1 MAFVRVTEADMDGKG
16 NIGQPDIPG
25 VSTLEMQRI
34 LDELPREVLAPA
46 HNQLAD
52 QLEAATAAASL
63 GAAPPEALPQD
74 TSATVQGVLEAVLE
88 EVQAHAARA
97 DNPHAVTAAQT
108 GAYTKAEADAAIA
121 RRVVEIGTGDMAQ
134 AVYDPTGQKKDVF
147 AACATAEQGA
157 KADTAVQTVNGRS
170 GPAVTLVP
178 ELLWTNPAPGQAFE
192 GQSVSFDT
200 KNYTWFIVQYAAGNG
215 NRFAIVKRDVLSALV
230 QNTYYNYCRTITI
243 STNTALIR
251 DCTYYPAY
259 GNSQTSTYNS
269 GCLPS
274 HIYGLM

>member
-1 MAFVRVTEADMDGKG
+1 MLQRGESGYQWATLTPAG
-16 NIGQPDIPG
+16 IG
-25 VSTLEMQRI
+25 
-34 LDELPREVLAPA
+34 A
-46 HNQLAD
+46 
-52 QLEAATAAASL
+52 
-63 GAAPPEALPQD
+63 
-74 TSATVQGVLEAVLE
+74 
-88 EVQAHAARA
+88 
-97 DNPHAVTAAQT
+97 
-108 GAYTKAEADAAIA
+108 
-121 RRVVEIGTGDMAQ
+121 
-134 AVYDPTGQKKDVF
+134 
-147 AACATAEQGA
+147 ATAEQGA

-215 NRFAIVKRDVLSALV
+215 NRFAIVKKDVLSALV

-259 GNSQTSTYNS
+259 GDSQTSTYNS

>member
-16 NIGQPDIPG
+16 NIGQPDTPG

-52 QLEAATAAASL
+52 QLEARSAAASL

-178 ELLWTNPAPGQAFE
+178 ELLWTNQTPNSPFNAQTLTL
-192 GQSVSFDT
+192 DT
-200 KNYTWFIVQYAAGNG
+200 KEYTWFIIIYAADNG
-215 NRFAIVKRDVLSALV
+215 YRSIVAQLGVRQQLNSA
-230 QNTYYNYCRTITI
+230 TYYNFIRPFTIQAGQVVFESCQYYGTYGS
-243 STNTALIR
+243 STLT
-251 DCTYYPAY
+251 TYE
-259 GNSQTSTYNS
+259 S
-269 GCLPS
+269 GCVPWK
-274 HIYGLM
+274 IIGLM